1 MSPIA
6 KNVLVFGGLED
17 NEVGEI
23 IIRGRMLKDSVPLL
37 KVDTYQR
44 LAGFSQAKTKKLIQ
58 AIEDN
63 KIQNFPD
70 VILGMRGHS
79 FDTVEH
85 NASGNEA
92 IALRDPVYI
101 VDGQQRIFAW
111 VKASEKHP
119 EQVYALGCKVHINT
133 NKKSEAIMFRELNT
147 GHAAMAPSVILRN
160 ERENSRVAA
169 MLYGVSHQ
177 PSFALCKRVAWDQI
191 MVQGTN
197 CEYVR
202 GAVLL
207 HLLRSIHAHKL
218 QGDGATR
225 GGGNILAK
233 LESTNNQIDNI
244 GLMQARTNLVTF
256 FDVIDEAWGI
266 RNLTGS
272 RPPTHLHWGWLN
284 TLARVLNDHLEF
296 WKDDDTRLYV
306 GNTYISNLRTK
317 LDPSDPDLANLAR
330 GTLINRDQLYF
341 LITKRLNRLG
351 LTNRDDVRRKRQ
363 KAEDRRDQPEA

>member
-1 MSPIA
+1 MNVS
-6 KNVLVFGGLED
+6 KNILVFGGLED
-17 NEVGEI
+17 NEVGDI
-23 IIRGRMLKDSVPLL
+23 IIRGRMLIGSAVLL

-44 LAGFSQAKTKKLIQ
+44 QAGFSPAKTKKLIK
-58 AIEDN
+58 AIEAN

-70 VILGMRGHS
+70 VILGMRGHA
-79 FDTVEH
+79 FDTVK
-85 NASGNEA
+85 NNNDGDEA
-92 IALRDPVYI
+92 IALRDPTYI
-101 VDGQQRIFAW
+101 IDGQQRIFAW
-111 VKASEKHP
+111 IKASEMHP

-169 MLYGVSHQ
+169 MLYGVSYQ
-177 PSFALCKRVAWDQI
+177 PSFALCKRVAWDQT
-191 MVQGTN
+191 MVQGAD
-197 CEYVR
+197 CEYIR
-202 GAVLL
+202 GAILL
-207 HLLRSIHAHKL
+207 HLLRSIHAHEL

-225 GGGNILAK
+225 GGGNILTK

-284 TLARVLNDHLEF
+284 TLARVFSDHLEF
-296 WKDDDTRLYV
+296 WKDDDARLHV
-306 GNTYISNLRTK
+306 SNTHISNLRTK

-330 GTLINRDQLYF
+330 GTVTNRDQLYF
-341 LITKRLNRLG
+341 LMVKRISRLG
-351 LTNRDDVRRKRQ
+351 LTNRNDVRRKRQ
-363 KAEDRRDQPEA
+363 QAEDQRDQPEA